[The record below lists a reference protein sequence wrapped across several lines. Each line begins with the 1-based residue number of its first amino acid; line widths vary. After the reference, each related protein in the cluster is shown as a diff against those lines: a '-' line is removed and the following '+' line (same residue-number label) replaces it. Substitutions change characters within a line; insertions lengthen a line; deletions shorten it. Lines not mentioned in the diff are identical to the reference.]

1 MSTFAAP
8 RRTLRTEFTVR
19 RVARRA
25 QEQQDDGVEECVGG
39 VFGAAAAAAAAGA
52 AGAAPSSRGV
62 VPRVQGTAP
71 PAALPALPALP
82 AVPAVPAPGAPQ
94 TQIAGS
100 SAISAAL
107 DTSDAAEPPP
117 LPPPADVDHTDV
129 LLGKFLEHA
138 QQSNPGSPQEYQK
151 NPKNLVVDVM
161 TFVQRDP
168 AAQEALGVFVILP
181 TAKLVAYVV
190 ACRVVCRAVKLDA
203 TRDGLLALYDADK
216 TLTQNV
222 NAMLKR
228 VKVIL
233 KKKTSTPD
241 DLKAV
246 EASVQQ
252 MDEETIQAEIEA
264 NIEEKE
270 GRE

>member
-25 QEQQDDGVEECVGG
+25 QEQEDDGVEECVGG

-71 PAALPALPALP
+71 RAALP
-82 AVPAVPAPGAPQ
+82 AVPALPALPAPGAPQ

-107 DTSDAAEPPP
+107 DTSDAAEPVFVEPPP
-117 LPPPADVDHTDV
+117 LPLPADVDHTDV

-138 QQSNPGSPQEYQK
+138 RQSNPDPLQDYQK
-151 NPKNLVVDVM
+151 DPEKLVVDVM
-161 TFVQRDP
+161 TFVQRDA

-190 ACRVVCRAVKLDA
+190 ACRVVCRAVRLDA
-203 TRDGLLALYDADK
+203 TRDGLLALYDAGK

-228 VKVIL
+228 VKMIL
-233 KKKTSTPD
+233 KQKTSTPD
-241 DLKAV
+241 DFEAV

-252 MDEETIQAEIEA
+252 MVEKTIQA
-264 NIEEKE
+264 NIKEEE

>member
-25 QEQQDDGVEECVGG
+25 QEQEDDGVEECVGG

-71 PAALPALPALP
+71 RAAVAALPAL
-82 AVPAVPAPGAPQ
+82 PAVPAPGAPQ

-138 QQSNPGSPQEYQK
+138 RQSNPDPLQEYQK
-151 NPKNLVVDVM
+151 DPEKLVVDVM

-233 KKKTSTPD
+233 NKKTSTPD